1 MANSMGRSQ
10 ARFPWKVLSGP
21 LASAFAYL
29 LLPALPDNQRIVA
42 SVFAGAVVLWISEAL
57 PLAVTAM
64 LSTLVLGLT
73 GAVEPSKVFASY
85 GDPTIFLFVGS
96 FILAKAMSDTGLGVR
111 ITHWLLS
118 IRAASRSLSAIF
130 LSLGVV
136 ATTISL
142 FVSNTATTAMLLP
155 IGLAIVQSIGE
166 ERRGKPAIGILLMLT
181 WGSSLAVGT
190 IVGTPPNVIG
200 VKLISEATGQRI
212 NFVDWAIFAMPI
224 TIVMLLIAWF
234 VLRGMYGTKDVDTRD
249 AWVKS
254 KEKLRELGPMT
265 DGERSTLAA
274 FGLSLSLW
282 ILPGALVYLLGAD
295 NPTAAWLAEHLPES
309 YAALI
314 GAFALFV
321 LPWRN
326 STTGYAMSWKS
337 ASGIDWG
344 TILLFGGGI
353 ALGKATLDTG
363 LAQSV
368 GEAMKGATG
377 ADSTWSIAA
386 LAIGL
391 SIAMSEIASNTAA
404 ATTVVPIAIGL
415 AEGAG
420 VSPIPA
426 ALGAALGSNFGFMLP
441 ISTPPNAIVYSS
453 GYIPPATMMKTG
465 ILFDVISFL
474 IVLGALR
481 LILPMMGLS

>member
-1 MANSMGRSQ
+1 MTSPSASSV
-10 ARFPWKVLSGP
+10 ARIPWKVLSGP
-21 LASAFAYL
+21 LASAIAFL
-29 LLPALPDNQRIVA
+29 ALPSLPENQRIVA

-73 GAVEPSKVFASY
+73 GAVEPSKAFASY
-85 GDPTIFLFVGS
+85 GDSTIFLFVGS

-111 ITHWLLS
+111 ITHRLLS
-118 IRAASRSLSAIF
+118 IRAASRSLSAIL

-136 ATTISL
+136 ATAISL

-155 IGLAIVQSIGE
+155 IGLAIIQSIGE
-166 ERRGKPAIGILLMLT
+166 ERRGRPAIGILLMLT

-200 VKLISEATGQRI
+200 VKLISEATGHRI
-212 NFVDWAIFAMPI
+212 NFVEWAIFAMPI

-234 VLRGMYGTKDVDTRD
+234 VLRALYGTKDVDTRD
-249 AWVKS
+249 AWIRS
-254 KEKLRELGPMT
+254 TEKLRELGPMT

-274 FGLSLSLW
+274 FGLALSLW
-282 ILPGALVYLLGAD
+282 ILPGALVYMLGEE
-295 NPTAAWLAEHLPES
+295 NPTAAWLADHLPES

-321 LPWRN
+321 LPWKD
-326 STTGYAMSWKS
+326 STSGYAMDWKS
-337 ASGIDWG
+337 ASAIDWG

-368 GEAMKGATG
+368 GEAMKGAMG
-377 ADSTWSIAA
+377 AESVWSIAA
-386 LAIGL
+386 VAIGL
-391 SIAMSEIASNTAA
+391 SIALSEIASNTAA
-404 ATTVVPIAIGL
+404 ATAVVPIAIGL

-420 VSPIPA
+420 VNPIPA

-453 GYIPPATMMKTG
+453 GYIPPAVMMKTG
-465 ILFDVISFL
+465 ILFDVVSFF
-474 IVLGALR
+474 VVFGALR
-481 LILPMMGLS
+481 IFLPMMGLA